1 MDGLVEFK
9 TGDGVR
15 VVVEG
20 VEDEEGARLVSRG
33 DGPARAARTFEDS
46 LDGVRAAAAS
56 ALRVFRDGSLRPDAV
71 ELEFGVKLSA
81 EAGAVIAK
89 GSAEGHLV
97 VKLSWSPEPAPAPAP
112 VTAPATAP
120 PAPPS
125 SAPPPSPPTSSSPDS
140 YPDPSPSPAAAPAG
154 DPDAATRS

>member
-1 MDGLVEFK
+1 MVLRTDTYGTRGASDVMDELVEFK
-9 TGDGVR
+9 TEDGVR

-20 VEDEEGARLVSRG
+20 VEDEDGARLVSRG

-97 VKLSWSPEPAPAPAP
+97 VRLSWSPEPSPTPAEPRP
-112 VTAPATAP
+112 SATRP
-120 PAPPS
+120 EPL
-125 SAPPPSPPTSSSPDS
+125 PSPTRPET
-140 YPDPSPSPAAAPAG
+140 
-154 DPDAATRS
+154 PDAAALS

>member
-1 MDGLVEFK
+1 MDGLVEFR

-112 VTAPATAP
+112 FTAPATAP
-120 PAPPS
+120 PAPASP
-125 SAPPPSPPTSSSPDS
+125 APPPSPPTSS
-140 YPDPSPSPAAAPAG
+140 SPAAAPAG

>member
-20 VEDEEGARLVSRG
+20 VEDEDGARLVSRG
-33 DGPARAARTFEDS
+33 DGPARAARTFEES
-46 LDGVRAAAAS
+46 LEGVRAAAAS
-56 ALRVFRDGSLRPDAV
+56 ALRVFRDGTLRPDAV

-89 GSAEGHLV
+89 GTAEGHLV
-97 VKLSWSPEPAPAPAP
+97 VKLSWAPEPGP
-112 VTAPATAP
+112 VRPE
-120 PAPPS
+120 
-125 SAPPPSPPTSSSPDS
+125 
-140 YPDPSPSPAAAPAG
+140 G
-154 DPDAATRS
+154 PDAAARS

>member
-1 MDGLVEFK
+1 MDGLVEFT

-125 SAPPPSPPTSSSPDS
+125 PAPPPSPPTSSSPD
-140 YPDPSPSPAAAPAG
+140 PSPSPAVAPAG